1 MASSGRD
8 AYPMSVVSFSV
19 VTEGQEAEREGAME
33 EHGEVCIQEEVG
45 RLWEQG
51 LSEDEIAGRMG
62 LDVSY
67 VSSVVG
73 MLAPDMVGED

>member
-1 MASSGRD
+1 
-8 AYPMSVVSFSV
+8 
-19 VTEGQEAEREGAME
+19 ME

-51 LSEDEIAGRMG
+51 LSEEEIARSMG
-62 LDVSY
+62 LEPGY
-67 VSSVVG
+67 VSSVIS

>member
-1 MASSGRD
+1 
-8 AYPMSVVSFSV
+8 
-19 VTEGQEAEREGAME
+19 ME

-51 LSEDEIAGRMG
+51 LSEDEIARRMG
-62 LDVSY
+62 LDPGY
-67 VSSVVG
+67 VSSVVA

>member
-1 MASSGRD
+1 
-8 AYPMSVVSFSV
+8 
-19 VTEGQEAEREGAME
+19 ME

-62 LDVSY
+62 LDAGY

>member
-1 MASSGRD
+1 MGIDLLSLVVVVQEGRK
-8 AYPMSVVSFSV
+8 MR
-19 VTEGQEAEREGAME
+19 QEGAME

-51 LSEDEIAGRMG
+51 LSEEEIARSMDLEPG
-62 LDVSY
+62 Y
-67 VSSVVG
+67 VSSVIS

>member
-1 MASSGRD
+1 
-8 AYPMSVVSFSV
+8 
-19 VTEGQEAEREGAME
+19 ME

-51 LSEDEIAGRMG
+51 LSEDEIARRMG
-62 LDVSY
+62 LDSGY
-67 VSSVVG
+67 VSNVIS